1 MAIRSHCSHSTID
14 EEEEEEEEEG
24 VEGDD
29 VEVEEEVEESSS
41 APDGAGE
48 SSSSFS
54 GAGLTLH
61 VPSKTRIIE
70 QLPSSSTYLVSR
82 ASRQWL
88 SRSLT
93 ARFLKRNLVACSSS
107 DEALT
112 PSSERAV
119 REEQHWKERIVFYC
133 CVSISIPGGKVGFRR
148 EGEREKERACVSEQ
162 KRRKEGGKSRRE
174 PEAEV

>member
-14 EEEEEEEEEG
+14 EEEDEEEEG

-29 VEVEEEVEESSS
+29 VEVEEDVESSS
-41 APDGAGE
+41 APDGPGE

-93 ARFLKRNLVACSSS
+93 ARVLKRNLVACSSS

-119 REEQHWKERIVFYC
+119 REEQHWGERIVFFI
-133 CVSISIPGGKVGFRR
+133 VVFRFRLGEGKWGS
-148 EGEREKERACVSEQ
+148 GEKERER
-162 KRRKEGGKSRRE
+162 KRER
-174 PEAEV
+174 A